1 MLKAAGLTS
10 GEETAYL
17 MLVRRGSASLPQIA
31 RKLGLPEP
39 RARRIVAGLQ
49 GKGLVHQTPPPRER
63 VVAVP
68 PEIAVEQLVR
78 RREQDLQQVRASAH
92 RLAAEATAR
101 AGARRTAELMEIV
114 QGRAS
119 VRRAFDRVQRVATS
133 QVRAFGAPPYADG
146 GGGVNTTEVARLR
159 AGVGYRVVYGV
170 EALEEP
176 GFLDEVAPHVRAGEQ
191 ARVSASVPIK
201 LVIADATLAM
211 LPLAWTSEADD
222 FAAVLVHPCGL
233 LGALVALFE
242 SVWAVATP
250 LAPVQPGDPPV
261 TPGAL
266 DGDDLT
272 LLSLLVT
279 GLTDEAVAAR
289 LGLSRRTVVRRVG
302 ALMALAGVRS
312 RLQLGWV
319 ARERGWL

>member
-1 MLKAAGLTS
+1 MLKAAGLTT

-31 RKLGLPEP
+31 RRLGLSES

-68 PEIAVEQLVR
+68 PEIGVEQLVR
-78 RREQDLQQVRASAH
+78 RREQDLRQVLASAQL
-92 RLAAEATAR
+92 LAAEATAR
-101 AGARRTAELMEIV
+101 AGARRTAELVEIV

-119 VRRAFDRVQRVATS
+119 VRRAFERVQRVAAV
-133 QVRAFGAPPYADG
+133 QVRAFVTPPYATDDML
-146 GGGVNTTEVARLR
+146 NTTELARLR
-159 AGVGYRVVYGV
+159 AGVAFRAVYGV
-170 EALEEP
+170 DALDAP
-176 GFLDEVAPHVRAGEQ
+176 GFLDAVTPHIRAGEQ
-191 ARVSASVPIK
+191 ARASASVPIK
-201 LVIADATLAM
+201 LVIADHTLAM
-211 LPLAWTSEADD
+211 LPLAWASDSND

-233 LGALVALFE
+233 LGALGALFE

-250 LAPVQPGDPPV
+250 LVPVGTGSQQANPDGLGD
-261 TPGAL
+261 
-266 DGDDLT
+266 DDLT

-302 ALMALAGVRS
+302 ALMELAGVRS

>member
-1 MLKAAGLTS
+1 MLKAAGLTT

-17 MLVRRGSASLPQIA
+17 MLVRRGSASLPQMA
-31 RKLGLPEP
+31 RRLGLPEP
-39 RARRIVAGLQ
+39 RTRRIVAGLQ
-49 GKGLVHQTPPPRER
+49 EKGLVHQTPPPRER

-68 PEIAVEQLVR
+68 PEIGVEQLVR
-78 RREQDLQQVRASAH
+78 RREQDLQRVLASAQM
-92 RLAAEATAR
+92 LAAEATAR

-119 VRRAFDRVQRVATS
+119 VRRAFERVQRVAS
-133 QVRAFGAPPYADG
+133 AQVRVFVTPPYAADP
-146 GGGVNTTEVARLR
+146 VNTTELARLR
-159 AGVGYRVVYGV
+159 AGVDYRAVYAV
-170 EALEEP
+170 DALDEP
-176 GFLDEVAPHVRAGEQ
+176 GFIDTVAPHVRAGEQ
-191 ARVSASVPIK
+191 ARASASVPIK
-201 LVIADATLAM
+201 LVIADHALAM
-211 LPLAWTSEADD
+211 LPLAWTSDSDD

-250 LAPVQPGDPPV
+250 LVPVGTGAQQVNPGM
-261 TPGAL
+261 L
-266 DGDDLT
+266 DDDDLT